1 MQHYSN
7 IGSATEYRSPRL
19 RQKWISTPA
28 VMPRGNKDSFLS
40 RIICLSQA
48 RLVEPIVREQ
58 WRRIVPFSRIHLTE
72 HRVYSTLRTGRER
85 EGGERPPSMAEEEGR
100 MTSHFKRNSS
110 GGSRTF
116 FPSSSPTIITR
127 GPLRR
132 RSGNGEGLH
141 TAIICNK
148 SPARCFR
155 DRRQASS
162 AGGQFTK
169 PTPSSRGGLEVEYIE
184 EIN

>member
-1 MQHYSN
+1 
-7 IGSATEYRSPRL
+7 
-19 RQKWISTPA
+19 
-28 VMPRGNKDSFLS
+28 
-40 RIICLSQA
+40 
-48 RLVEPIVREQ
+48 
-58 WRRIVPFSRIHLTE
+58 
-72 HRVYSTLRTGRER
+72 
-85 EGGERPPSMAEEEGR
+85 

-110 GGSRTF
+110 GRGSRTF

-127 GPLRR
+127 GPLR
-132 RSGNGEGLH
+132 SGNGEGLH

-148 SPARCFR
+148 SRARCYR
-155 DRRQASS
+155 DRCQASG

>member
-1 MQHYSN
+1 
-7 IGSATEYRSPRL
+7 
-19 RQKWISTPA
+19 
-28 VMPRGNKDSFLS
+28 
-40 RIICLSQA
+40 
-48 RLVEPIVREQ
+48 
-58 WRRIVPFSRIHLTE
+58 
-72 HRVYSTLRTGRER
+72 
-85 EGGERPPSMAEEEGR
+85 

-110 GGSRTF
+110 SRTF

-132 RSGNGEGLH
+132 SGNVEGLH
-141 TAIICNK
+141 AAIICNK
-148 SPARCFR
+148 SRARCNKSRARCYR

>member
-1 MQHYSN
+1 
-7 IGSATEYRSPRL
+7 
-19 RQKWISTPA
+19 
-28 VMPRGNKDSFLS
+28 
-40 RIICLSQA
+40 
-48 RLVEPIVREQ
+48 
-58 WRRIVPFSRIHLTE
+58 
-72 HRVYSTLRTGRER
+72 
-85 EGGERPPSMAEEEGR
+85 

-110 GGSRTF
+110 GRTF

-132 RSGNGEGLH
+132 SGNGEGLH

-148 SPARCFR
+148 SRARCYR